1 MVDLLIAYAFFVLKI
16 VTVLIAVLIPILII
30 SSSSRQ
36 KKEADKGRIV
46 VKNLSERLE
55 EIGVSLKSAEM
66 NPKSYKNFLK
76 KRSKKKKKDIKN
88 KPKEIVYVL
97 EFQGDIQASGV
108 DRLKQEINAIIFSQV
123 KCKEV
128 VLKVES
134 TGGSAYAYG
143 LCAAELKRLIDHKIK
158 LTVCCI
164 NFHFSFFTKNR
175 CKYFYFAKVFI
186 FIITMSF
193 KFIKNRNRNTVFN
206 S

>member
-66 NPKSYKNFLK
+66 DPKSYKNFLK

-88 KPKEIVYVL
+88 L
-97 EFQGDIQASGV
+97 S
-108 DRLKQEINAIIFSQV
+108 
-123 KCKEV
+123 
-128 VLKVES
+128 
-134 TGGSAYAYG
+134 
-143 LCAAELKRLIDHKIK
+143 LIHISEP
-158 LTVCCI
+158 T
-164 NFHFSFFTKNR
+164 R
-175 CKYFYFAKVFI
+175 PY
-186 FIITMSF
+186 
-193 KFIKNRNRNTVFN
+193 
-206 S
+206 